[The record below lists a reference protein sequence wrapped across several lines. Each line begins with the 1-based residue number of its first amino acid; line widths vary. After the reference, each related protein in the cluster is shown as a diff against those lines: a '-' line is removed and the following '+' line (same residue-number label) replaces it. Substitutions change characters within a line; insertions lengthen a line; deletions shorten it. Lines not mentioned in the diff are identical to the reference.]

1 MNAVSGTTSGR
12 SVGQRKIGL
21 VVSKPGSKSVTIRV
35 ERMVAHPVY
44 KRFVRRSKKFMAHD
58 ELEICNLGDTIEV
71 VECRPLSARKRWR
84 VARVVERAE
93 ARLTAPAPNTE
104 G

>member
-1 MNAVSGTTSGR
+1 
-12 SVGQRKIGL
+12 
-21 VVSKPGSKSVTIRV
+21 
-35 ERMVAHPVY
+35 
-44 KRFVRRSKKFMAHD
+44 MAHD

-84 VARVVERAE
+84 VARVVTRAE
-93 ARLTAPAPNTE
+93 GRLSAPKTE